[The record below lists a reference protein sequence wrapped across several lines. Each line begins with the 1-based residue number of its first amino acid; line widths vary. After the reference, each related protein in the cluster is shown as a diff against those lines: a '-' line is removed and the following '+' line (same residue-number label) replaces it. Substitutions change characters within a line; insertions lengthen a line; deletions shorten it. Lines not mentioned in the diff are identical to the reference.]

1 MNTNGSSLNGG
12 NGKHLA
18 AEEARLD
25 ITAEN
30 VVQRQYD
37 VMIPVDQGQLDRDTA
52 DSPSINDLRGIA
64 MDALRIW
71 PPLLISSILGRPWTW
86 IPPYRRF
93 SEFKILNLWRLR
105 RTIKYLVNVNIPSIP
120 RRPPPF
126 GPPFLNSLFWQPS
139 VILQR
144 PDHYG
149 SYTTFPDESWFL
161 INGIMT
167 NDSLAQLNAAYV
179 SYLFH
184 RPVTLVQNATN
195 SFSIDMLQCMIGKEW
210 AATTEPAM
218 KAFPI
223 LYDALKSPHKR
234 KVVIIAHSQGTII
247 MATLLRLLYALN
259 RREEPGVVEAL
270 ELAGAEAYAPPEI
283 ILPDDMEVE
292 LRDFEKLSKDE
303 LAKLE
308 IYNFATCAN
317 IMQYSGLEQEGRP
330 LPWIEH
336 FGNEYDIV
344 ARLGMQAPNPDK
356 WGIKIEG
363 PRYVRAQAWGH
374 FLNAHYLFG
383 IEDAQKVRH
392 KRGGSGTTLPYELAN
407 PEAGVAESAPRLFG
421 YLNGGVS

>member
-1 MNTNGSSLNGG
+1 MSTNGSSLNGDQVRRSTSEVDRVD
-12 NGKHLA
+12 A
-18 AEEARLD
+18 
-25 ITAEN
+25 TAEKEPCRPLDEM
-30 VVQRQYD
+30 VPD
-37 VMIPVDQGQLDRDTA
+37 DQSQADGDTA
-52 DSPSINDLRGIA
+52 DDPRVEDLWGIA
-64 MDALRIW
+64 IDALKIR
-71 PPLLISSILGRPWTW
+71 PPLLISSILDRPWTW

-105 RTIKYLVNVNIPSIP
+105 RTIKYLINVNIPSIP

-167 NDSLAQLNAAYV
+167 NDSLAQLNAAYI

-184 RPVTLVQNATN
+184 RPVTLVQNSTN
-195 SFSIDMLQCMIGKEW
+195 SFSIDMLQCVIGKEW
-210 AATTEPAM
+210 ALTTEPAV
-218 KAFPI
+218 KAFPVI
-223 LYDALKSPHKR
+223 YDALKSRHKR

-247 MATLLRLLYALN
+247 MATILRLLYSLIE
-259 RREEPGVVEAL
+259 RKEPIGTE
-270 ELAGAEAYAPPEI
+270 ELAKEDYAPPEI
-283 ILPDDMEVE
+283 ILPDD
-292 LRDFEKLSKDE
+292 LDFDPRDYEKLSEDE

-317 IMQYSGLEQEGRP
+317 IMEYANFEDEEKP
-330 LPWIEH
+330 VPWIEH

-344 ARLGMQAPNPDK
+344 ARLGMQAPNPDR
-356 WGIKIEG
+356 WGIKIVG
-363 PRYVRAQAWGH
+363 PRYVNPGAWGH

-383 IEDAQKVRH
+383 IEDAQKVRRV
-392 KRGGSGTTLPYELAN
+392 RGGTGTALPYELAN
-407 PEAGVAESAPRLFG
+407 PEDVEDENMPRLFA
-421 YLNGGVS
+421 YLNGGV

>member
-1 MNTNGSSLNGG
+1 MSTNGSSLNGDRVRG
-12 NGKHLA
+12 SNSQEAVRADNGPHQP
-18 AEEARLD
+18 LD
-25 ITAEN
+25 ET
-30 VVQRQYD
+30 
-37 VMIPVDQGQLDRDTA
+37 IPINQEQLNQDPA
-52 DSPSINDLRGIA
+52 DDPGLNDLWGMA
-64 MDALRIW
+64 MDALKIR

-184 RPVTLVQNATN
+184 RPVTLVQNSTN

-210 AATTEPAM
+210 AATTEPAT

-223 LYDALKSPHKR
+223 IYDALKSAHKR

-247 MATLLRLLYALN
+247 TATLLRMLYSLI
-259 RREEPGVVEAL
+259 RRE
-270 ELAGAEAYAPPEI
+270 AGAETAELAQAEASAQPEM
-283 ILPDDMEVE
+283 ILPDDLEFDP
-292 LRDFEKLSKDE
+292 LDYDPLSKDE

-317 IMQYSGLEQEGRP
+317 IMQYSGLEKEGRP

-336 FGNEYDIV
+336 FGNEQDIV
-344 ARLGMQAPNPDK
+344 ARLGMQAPNPER
-356 WGIKIEG
+356 WGIKIDG
-363 PRYVRAQAWGH
+363 PRYVHAQAWGH

-383 IEDAQKVRH
+383 IEDAQKAGR
-392 KRGGSGTTLPYELAN
+392 KRGGSGTALPYELAN
-407 PEAGVAESAPRLFG
+407 PETVEAESVPRLFR
-421 YLNGGVS
+421 YLNGGVC